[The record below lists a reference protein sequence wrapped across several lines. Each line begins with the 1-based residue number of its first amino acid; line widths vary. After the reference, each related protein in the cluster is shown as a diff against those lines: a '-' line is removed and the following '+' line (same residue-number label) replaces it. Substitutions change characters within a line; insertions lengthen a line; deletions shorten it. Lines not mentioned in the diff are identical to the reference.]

1 MQDEK
6 ILNTDENQM
15 DSEEKKINTYKS
27 IITFSAYLCG
37 AFLIAFLFIHFVA
50 QRTTVDGTSMY
61 DTLDDGDELIIEK
74 LSYRFGDVERF
85 DIVVF
90 DIYDAARGGEVRYIK
105 RVIGLPGETVQIKD
119 GLIYIDGEVLEEDY
133 GYYINDIPMNGYNAS
148 EEIYI
153 EDGEYFVM
161 GDNRNFSKDSR
172 EIGCI
177 KKEDIE
183 GRAFFRMLPLKN
195 FGFIK

>member
-74 LSYRFGDVERF
+74 L
-85 DIVVF
+85 
-90 DIYDAARGGEVRYIK
+90 
-105 RVIGLPGETVQIKD
+105 
-119 GLIYIDGEVLEEDY
+119 
-133 GYYINDIPMNGYNAS
+133 
-148 EEIYI
+148 
-153 EDGEYFVM
+153 
-161 GDNRNFSKDSR
+161 
-172 EIGCI
+172 
-177 KKEDIE
+177 
-183 GRAFFRMLPLKN
+183 
-195 FGFIK
+195 